1 MELNELRQ
9 MSAGDLAV
17 KEREAREEVF
27 RLRLK
32 LRTSQLD
39 NPTTLRTARRELAQE
54 PAHPAGTHQGSAA
67 AEPEPA
73 SAGAGADARG
83 LS

>member
-1 MELNELRQ
+1 MELDELRQ
-9 MSAGDLAV
+9 MSAEDLRI

-39 NPTTLRTARRELAQE
+39 NPATLNKARRELARILTLVNQK
-54 PAHPAGTHQGSAA
+54 SKAA
-67 AEPEPA
+67 K
-73 SAGAGADARG
+73 
-83 LS
+83 